1 MIELY
6 HVYDYYGAYVDF
18 YHDYE
23 TALSMA
29 NCCGGYV
36 VSSFETDYDDPDDD
50 DWEDDLKGKHAR
62 KKSTIKKKN
71 GKFGYIV

>member
-36 VSSFETDYDDPDDD
+36 VSSFEVDYDDHDDWD
-50 DWEDDLKGKHAR
+50 DWEDRKAR
-62 KKSTIKKKN
+62 KKIRKKRKQ
-71 GKFGYIV
+71 GYIV

>member
-36 VSSFETDYDDPDDD
+36 VSSFEVDYDDPDDWD
-50 DWEDDLKGKHAR
+50 DWEDRKAR
-62 KKSTIKKKN
+62 KKIRKKRKQ
-71 GKFGYIV
+71 GYIV

>member
-6 HVYDYYGAYVDF
+6 HVYDYYGIYVDF

-23 TALSMA
+23 AALSMA

-36 VSSFETDYDDPDDD
+36 VSSFGTDYDDSDD
-50 DWEDDLKGKHAR
+50 DWEDRKAR
-62 KKSTIKKKN
+62 KKVYKKTK
-71 GKFGYIV
+71 KGYIV

>member
-6 HVYDYYGAYVDF
+6 HVYDYYGTYVDF

-36 VSSFETDYDDPDDD
+36 VSSFETDYDDPDGD
-50 DWEDDLKGKHAR
+50 DWEGDLKRKHATKEIDNQKEKR
-62 KKSTIKKKN
+62 
-71 GKFGYIV
+71 

>member
-6 HVYDYYGAYVDF
+6 HVYDYYGTYVDF

-36 VSSFETDYDDPDDD
+36 VSSFEVDYDDPGDG
-50 DWEDDLKGKHAR
+50 WEDRKAR
-62 KKSTIKKKN
+62 KKVYKKTK
-71 GKFGYIV
+71 KGYII

>member
-36 VSSFETDYDDPDDD
+36 VSSFEVDYDDPDDWD
-50 DWEDDLKGKHAR
+50 DRENRKAR
-62 KKSTIKKKN
+62 KKIRKKRKQ
-71 GKFGYIV
+71 GYIV

>member
-6 HVYDYYGAYVDF
+6 HVYDCYGTYVDF

-36 VSSFETDYDDPDDD
+36 VSSFGTNYDDSDD
-50 DWEDDLKGKHAR
+50 DWEDRKAR
-62 KKSTIKKKN
+62 KKVYKKRKQ
-71 GKFGYIV
+71 GYIV

>member
-6 HVYDYYGAYVDF
+6 HVYDYYGTYVDF

-36 VSSFETDYDDPDDD
+36 VSSFEVDYDDPDDD
-50 DWEDDLKGKHAR
+50 WEDRKAHKKIR
-62 KKSTIKKKN
+62 KKRKQ
-71 GKFGYIV
+71 GYIV

>member
-6 HVYDYYGAYVDF
+6 HVYDYYGTYVDF

-36 VSSFETDYDDPDDD
+36 VSSFEVDYDDPDDD
-50 DWEDDLKGKHAR
+50 WEDRKTCKKIR
-62 KKSTIKKKN
+62 KKRKR
-71 GKFGYIV
+71 GYIVQRCV

>member
-36 VSSFETDYDDPDDD
+36 VSSFEVDYDDPDGGQD
-50 DWEDDLKGKHAR
+50 DWEDRKAR
-62 KKSTIKKKN
+62 KKVYKKTK
-71 GKFGYIV
+71 KGYII

>member
-36 VSSFETDYDDPDDD
+36 VSSFEVDYDDPDDD
-50 DWEDDLKGKHAR
+50 LEDRKAR
-62 KKSTIKKKN
+62 KKVYKKTK
-71 GKFGYIV
+71 KGYII

>member
-36 VSSFETDYDDPDDD
+36 VSSFEVDYDDPDDD
-50 DWEDDLKGKHAR
+50 WEDRKAR
-62 KKSTIKKKN
+62 KKIRKKRKQ
-71 GKFGYIV
+71 GYIV

>member
-6 HVYDYYGAYVDF
+6 HVYDYYGIYVDF

-23 TALSMA
+23 AALSMA

-36 VSSFETDYDDPDDD
+36 VSSFEVDYDDSDNDWD
-50 DWEDDLKGKHAR
+50 DWEDRKAR
-62 KKSTIKKKN
+62 KKVYKKTK
-71 GKFGYIV
+71 KGYIV

>member
-6 HVYDYYGAYVDF
+6 HVYDYYGTYVDF

-36 VSSFETDYDDPDDD
+36 VSSFEVDYDDPDDWD
-50 DWEDDLKGKHAR
+50 DWEDRKAR
-62 KKSTIKKKN
+62 KKIRKKRKQ
-71 GKFGYIV
+71 GYIV

>member
-36 VSSFETDYDDPDDD
+36 VSSFEVDYDDPDDWD
-50 DWEDDLKGKHAR
+50 DREDRKAR
-62 KKSTIKKKN
+62 KKIRKKRKQ
-71 GKFGYIV
+71 GYIV